1 MGDRVIGND
10 GSLASRAARQR
21 QTPHHPITPS
31 PITRR
36 NWHRFTGRYLGPG
49 LRYVVLIA
57 LALLFLFPFY
67 LMIRTA
73 VITQP
78 EVAAFDWVWWPQ
90 ETHWRENLEGIFTDQ
105 TAPMGIGLRN
115 SALIAVTNLFLQ
127 TLFASMAGYALARLP
142 VRGSSVVFFVILSTL
157 MVPSAVTFIPSYVVV
172 ANLGGVNTLWGIVV
186 PGLFN
191 AFAVFLF
198 RQFYLDFP
206 VEIEEAGRLDGLGHA
221 GIYWRLVLPNSIGIL
236 TALGILSFINSWNAF
251 LWPLVI
257 GQNPSSWTIQIVLST
272 YLTAQTINLPYMFM
286 GAVVGALPL
295 VIVFLIMQRYIV
307 EGVRLSGIKG

>member
-1 MGDRVIGND
+1 M
-10 GSLASRAARQR
+10 AQ
-21 QTPHHPITPS
+21 P
-31 PITRR
+31 TRPR
-36 NWHRFTGRYLGPG
+36 SGLYEWQRFTYRYLGPG
-49 LRYVVLIA
+49 LRYIVLIA

-78 EVAAFDWVWWPQ
+78 EVASFDWVWWPQ
-90 ETHWRENLEGIFTDQ
+90 ETHWRENLEGIFNDQ
-105 TAPMGIGLRN
+105 TAPMSVGLRN
-115 SALIAVTNLFLQ
+115 SAIIAGANLLLQ
-127 TLFASMAGYALARLP
+127 TLFASLAGYALARLP
-142 VRGSSVVFFVILSTL
+142 VRGNSLVFFLILSTL

-172 ANLGGVNTLWGIVV
+172 ANLGGVNTLWGIIV

-206 VEIEEAGRLDGLGHA
+206 VEIEEAGRLDGLSHA
-221 GIYWRLVLPNSIGIL
+221 GIYWRLVLPNSIGVL
-236 TALGILSFINSWNAF
+236 AALGILSFINSWNAF

-272 YLTAQTINLPYMFM
+272 YITAQTINLPYLFM

-295 VIVFLIMQRYIV
+295 VIIFLVMQRYIV